1 MELPVIVTDFSG
13 PKAYLTDA
21 NGYPLKYRAPYSGSG
36 GLATPDTAHL
46 RQLMRRVTTHR
57 EEAVGRGRVARRDM
71 VASYSPAVVLRAIE
85 DRLRNIALGK
95 PKIVPASDWN
105 SGVRRKPSAVTA
117 VGAGAGGGKTVG
129 SSGAKTAEISGGRH
143 LAEDVTKQQQQ
154 QQQQQQQ
161 AGGSPGSSSAK
172 TAPDAKVRSNGAV
185 DSAALNADGD
195 GNAKLKAT
203 ALAEAQK
210 ARRNKEAA
218 PPLTS
223 NGGDKLTEQQ
233 QEQEQ
238 EQEQQQSRT
247 GSSASVAQDGD
258 RSFHRDTPIGPVSS
272 PLLPRAA
279 TAHEVCCS
287 LAVSA
292 VSLFVCGHG
301 VCVAVPS
308 RAGWDCGCCRTL
320 CC

>member
-1 MELPVIVTDFSG
+1 MSMELPVIVTDFSG

-71 VASYSPAVVLRAIE
+71 VASYSPAVVLGAIE

-95 PKIVPASDWN
+95 PKIVAASDWN

-117 VGAGAGGGKTVG
+117 AGAGAGAGGGKTAG
-129 SSGAKTAEISGGRH
+129 SSGTKTAAKNGGRH

-154 QQQQQQQ
+154 QQ
-161 AGGSPGSSSAK
+161 AGGSPGSPSAK
-172 TAPDAKVRSNGAV
+172 TAPDAKVRSNGAA
-185 DSAALNADGD
+185 DSAALDAADD

-210 ARRNKEAA
+210 ARRHKEAA

-238 EQEQQQSRT
+238 EQQQSQT
-247 GSSASVAQDGD
+247 GSGASVAQDGD
-258 RSFHRDTPIGPVSS
+258 RSFHRDMPIG
-272 PLLPRAA
+272 
-279 TAHEVCCS
+279 
-287 LAVSA
+287 AVS
-292 VSLFVCGHG
+292 
-301 VCVAVPS
+301 
-308 RAGWDCGCCRTL
+308 
-320 CC
+320 